1 MIIINTTKV
10 FIQTEPKIT
19 MAPNQEVRIKHIA
32 SVFSTDSKKENEI
45 MELKVYH
52 IPHNKTN
59 DVIPA
64 LKIINVIHKYDQNI
78 DLRLIGNTEIL
89 VNIQKEKDERT
100 IFIIIKTIL
109 VCFILF
115 LGAGLAII
123 NFHADVNMGESL
135 QIVYHMLTGE
145 ENHKPLILL
154 IPYSLGIGAG
164 MSVFFNHIF
173 QKKWKKE
180 PSPLEMEMF
189 LYEKN
194 MDDFILDST
203 KHN

>member
-1 MIIINTTKV
+1 MIINFVKV

-19 MAPNQEVRIKHIA
+19 MAPNQEVKIKDIA
-32 SVFSTDSKKENEI
+32 SVFSTDNKTEKEI
-45 MELKVYH
+45 MELKVHH
-52 IPHNKTN
+52 ISDNKRN
-59 DVIPA
+59 DVISA
-64 LKIINVIHKYDQNI
+64 LKIINAIHKYDKNI

-89 VNIQKEKDERT
+89 VNIQRETNESKSFT
-100 IFIIIKTIL
+100 IIKTIL

-123 NFHADVNMGESL
+123 NFHADVNMNESL
-135 QIVYHMLTGE
+135 QIVYHMFTGE
-145 ENHKPLILL
+145 ENHKPLILF

-164 MSVFFNHIF
+164 MSIFFNQIF
-173 QKKWKKE
+173 QNKWKKE
-180 PSPLEMEMF
+180 PSPLEVEMF
-189 LYEKN
+189 MYEKN